1 MGPRL
6 LPRPIAPDQIILC
19 AYEPLPSK
27 AAQTCSKTSSI
38 MLFSLFVSAHDPPP
52 RSNDPLMLDKRPFL
66 LTGPL
71 LLQRGP
77 NKMPESTATAAKESY
92 NNVIQ
97 MCAWDISYLYL
108 QVQGRIGS
116 ERVAEVF
123 NLDCSSS
130 CSNFY
135 HHRPRGLAK
144 GSFCITH
151 RPGNNQAPEYINNV
165 TGMAHLPSPVRFW
178 PCV

>member
-38 MLFSLFVSAHDPPP
+38 MLFSLLVSAHDPPP
-52 RSNDPLMLDKRPFL
+52 RSNDPLTLDKRPFL

-97 MCAWDISYLYL
+97 ICAWDISYLYL

-116 ERVAEVF
+116 EREAVG
-123 NLDCSSS
+123 LQ
-130 CSNFY
+130 
-135 HHRPRGLAK
+135 PRLLLILLK
-144 GSFCITH
+144 FL
-151 RPGNNQAPEYINNV
+151 P
-165 TGMAHLPSPVRFW
+165 PSPTRSSKRIILYNSQARK
-178 PCV
+178 